1 MKKLLSI
8 LLFTIP
14 FLGFSQDISGTGW
27 KIYEDDGDRKIILF
41 EDDGTFT
48 YFNVTSI
55 SGNEKKGW
63 SDDLDTWEVDGNK
76 IVILFTGGYQIMTG
90 TINRTGDYMSGT
102 SMNKKGKTENWFGEL
117 IKF

>member
-1 MKKLLSI
+1 MKKILITLL
-8 LLFTIP
+8 LTLP

-27 KIYEDDGDRKIILF
+27 KIYEDDGDSKIFFF

-48 YFNVTSI
+48 FLNVI
-55 SGNEKKGW
+55 MNSGNEGKVF
-63 SDDLDTWEVDGNK
+63 SNDVDTWEVNGNK
-76 IVILFTGGYQIMTG
+76 IVVLHNGGYKIMTG

-102 SMNKKGKTENWFGEL
+102 IMNKKGKTENWTGEL

>member
-1 MKKLLSI
+1 MKRILFI
-8 LLFTIP
+8 LLLTIP

-27 KIYEDDGDRKIILF
+27 KIHEDDGDRIIILF

-48 YFNVTSI
+48 YLNVI
-55 SGNEKKGW
+55 SNSGRQGEVFGNHDE
-63 SDDLDTWEVDGNK
+63 TWELDGNK
-76 IVILFTGGYQIMTG
+76 IVVLFNGGYLIWTG

-102 SMNKKGKTENWFGEL
+102 MMNKKGKTDTWTGEL